1 MIPAVTDAEL
11 QASAPVILLGR
22 GGSGTRL
29 LSDLALLNGVFL
41 GNRLNASQD
50 SVEWLEVL
58 YPLALEAIAGVAPG
72 SGRDAFWCAR
82 TRQQAAGILGAAGL
96 AADSLWGWKLPE
108 TMLALP
114 QVLRAFPRARVVHLV
129 RHPVGGALRRTHTT
143 SRMDNPIGQA
153 VLPAAYRACGMD
165 PAAIPG
171 DPAYLH
177 NAASWQ
183 FQVGGVLAVLQGIAG
198 DGRVLHLRY
207 EDVCADP
214 GGAQRGLARFLGLPV
229 PGGTIA
235 AGIDLARAAPVSATD
250 DQVEQVWSICGRT
263 AAALGYGRAGAAA

>member
-1 MIPAVTDAEL
+1 MIPAPVDAGL
-11 QASAPVILLGR
+11 GAGAPVILLGR

-29 LSDLALLNGVFL
+29 LSDMALLNGVFL

-50 SVEWLEVL
+50 SVEWLEVI
-58 YPLALEAIAGVAPG
+58 YPLALEVVVSGVAAG
-72 SGRDAFWCAR
+72 SERDAFWCAR
-82 TRQQAAGILGAAGL
+82 MRQQAAAVLGMAGL

-129 RHPVGGALRRTHTT
+129 RHPVSSAIRRTHTT
-143 SRMDNPIGQA
+143 SRMDNPIGRA

-165 PAAIPG
+165 PDAIPG
-171 DPAYLH
+171 DEPYLH
-177 NAASWQ
+177 NAASWR
-183 FQVGGVLAVLQGIAG
+183 FQVGGVLAVLEGMAG
-198 DGRVLHLRY
+198 EGRALQVRY

-214 GGAQRGLARFLGLPV
+214 SDVQRRIAAFLGLPL

-235 AGIDLARAAPVSATD
+235 AGVDLARTNPAAASDPRGH
-250 DQVEQVWSICGRT
+250 EVWSICRET
-263 AAALGYGRAGAAA
+263 AVALGYSRLA

>member
-1 MIPAVTDAEL
+1 MIPAATDAGL
-11 QASAPVILLGR
+11 HASAPVILLGR

-58 YPLALEAIAGVAPG
+58 YPLALEAIVAGVAPG
-72 SGRDAFWCAR
+72 SGRDAFWRAR
-82 TRQQAAGILGAAGL
+82 IRQQAAGILGAAGL
-96 AADSLWGWKLPE
+96 TADSLWGWKLPE

-114 QVLRAFPRARVVHLV
+114 QVLRAFPHARVVHLV
-129 RHPVGGALRRTHTT
+129 RHPVGSAFRRTHTT
-143 SRMDNPIGQA
+143 SRMDNPIGRA
-153 VLPAAYRACGMD
+153 ALPAAYRACGMD

-171 DPAYLH
+171 DPPCLH

-207 EDVCADP
+207 EDVCVDP
-214 GGAQRGLARFLGLPV
+214 AGAQRGLARFLGLPA
-229 PGGTIA
+229 PSGTIA
-235 AGIDLARAAPVSATD
+235 AGIDLARAAAPATD
-250 DQVEQVWSICGRT
+250 DRVEQVWSICGRT
-263 AAALGYGRAGAAA
+263 AAALGYGRAAAAA